1 MIMENFM
8 YEKII
13 EIIVYVIQQVR
24 QNKSLN
30 DLNIE
35 DLQSKGYSN
44 SEISTA
50 LSWLIDKSE
59 ITERLFPVPETSNQ
73 ESFRVLHD
81 TEKEIFTKDA
91 WGELISMKALGII
104 SNENIEMLIDR
115 SSLMG
120 FQQIDTQQVK
130 LFVANSVFNTYMM
143 NPGSRYLLRGND
155 TIN

>member
-1 MIMENFM
+1 MENFM

-35 DLQSKGYSN
+35 ELQSKGYSN

-59 ITERLFPVPETSNQ
+59 ITERLFPVAEISNQ

-81 TEKEIFTKDA
+81 TEKELFTKDA
-91 WGELISMKALGII
+91 WGELISMKSLGII

-115 SSLMG
+115 SALMG

-130 LFVANSVFNTYMM
+130 LFVAHSVFNTYMM
-143 NPGSRYLLRGND
+143 NPGSRFMLRGND

>member
-1 MIMENFM
+1 M

-13 EIIVYVIQQVR
+13 EIIVYVIQQVK

-30 DLNIE
+30 ELNVE
-35 DLQSKGYSN
+35 ELQKKGYSN

-59 ITERLFPVPETSNQ
+59 ITERLFPSPDASNN

-81 TEKEIFTKDA
+81 TEKDLFTKDA
-91 WGELISMKALGII
+91 WGELISMKELGII

-115 SSLMG
+115 SAIMG
-120 FQQIDTQQVK
+120 FQQIDAQQVK
-130 LFVANSVFNTYMM
+130 LFVANAVFNTYLM
-143 NPGSRYLLRGND
+143 NPGSRYMLRGND
-155 TIN
+155 AIN

>member
-35 DLQSKGYSN
+35 ELQSKGYSN

-120 FQQIDTQQVK
+120 FQQIDAQQVK
-130 LFVANSVFNTYMM
+130 LFVANSVLNTYMM

>member
-1 MIMENFM
+1 MIMDNFM

-13 EIIVYVIQQVR
+13 EIIVYVIQQVK

-30 DLNIE
+30 ELNVE
-35 DLQSKGYSN
+35 ELQKKGYSN

-59 ITERLFPVPETSNQ
+59 ITERLFPSPDASNN

-81 TEKEIFTKDA
+81 TEKDLFTKDA
-91 WGELISMKALGII
+91 WGELISMKELGII

-115 SSLMG
+115 SSIM
-120 FQQIDTQQVK
+120 
-130 LFVANSVFNTYMM
+130 
-143 NPGSRYLLRGND
+143 
-155 TIN
+155 

>member
-35 DLQSKGYSN
+35 ELQSKGYSN

-120 FQQIDTQQVK
+120 FQQIDAQQVK